1 MTWNLDLGNIFTPQI
16 QSRGYLV
23 GAHNLR
29 WIYAIVSL
37 ELASTSGNWVS
48 YESDISE
55 LIYTYIAIYSIRIHN
70 YVG

>member
-1 MTWNLDLGNIFTPQI
+1 MSSSGYVLMTWNLDLGNIFTPQI

-37 ELASTSGNWVS
+37 ELASTSVIGCPTKV
-48 YESDISE
+48 
-55 LIYTYIAIYSIRIHN
+55 IYQN
-70 YVG
+70 